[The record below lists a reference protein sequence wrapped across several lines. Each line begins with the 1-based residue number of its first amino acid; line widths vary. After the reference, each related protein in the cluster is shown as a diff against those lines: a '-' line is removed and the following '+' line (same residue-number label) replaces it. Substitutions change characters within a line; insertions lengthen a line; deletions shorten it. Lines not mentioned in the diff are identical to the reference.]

1 MIYRAA
7 GYCYSG
13 KYYYGVGVDI
23 HRIHRDGWGSFF
35 IKSHIFFDMNAIMN
49 IMNIVIIRPLADHV
63 INKNKPSPFNVR
75 SLINAGC
82 E

>member
-1 MIYRAA
+1 
-7 GYCYSG
+7 
-13 KYYYGVGVDI
+13 
-23 HRIHRDGWGSFF
+23 
-35 IKSHIFFDMNAIMN
+35 MNAIMNTMN

-63 INKNKPSPFNVR
+63 INKNKPSLFNFR